1 MTEGVR
7 GATGKP
13 PKKTNEDEN
22 MKIAGIIAE
31 YDPFH
36 VGHAFHLRR
45 TKELG
50 ADAVCVVMS
59 GDCVQRGMPAFFSKF
74 DRAEAAVENGA
85 DLVLELPVQYAAAGT
100 PVFAG
105 YGVRLLAELGEGVI
119 NSISFGSETGDIRAL
134 EAAAEAI
141 ESVSDSEEVR
151 ELMQQGLSFG
161 KAVTRAAGQA
171 GEVLL
176 NPNDLLA
183 TEYIRA
189 AKKYMP
195 WAAFTAVER
204 MGAHHNSE
212 EENKESISASKIR
225 AGFPDPSVTRYIP
238 ERFHTMTPVDY
249 KKYDVHAYFSLVMH
263 LSPEFFQRSIL
274 DLPDGSEALLGRL
287 ISVFESGRYSGAED
301 FAKAM
306 SSKNMTYAK
315 VRRIM
320 LGNVLGL
327 RKSDIGEIP
336 FGRILAL
343 NETGVKILAE
353 VKKKKGLYCRT
364 SLSDLRKCSPF
375 AKRSAELMLTA
386 SRLREICTYGK
397 VISNELTRK
406 IMVMK

>member
-1 MTEGVR
+1 M
-7 GATGKP
+7 
-13 PKKTNEDEN
+13 N
-22 MKIAGIIAE
+22 IAGIIAE

-36 VGHAFHLRR
+36 IGHAYHIRK

-74 DRAEAAVENGA
+74 DRAEAAVKNGA

-119 NSISFGSETGDIRAL
+119 SSISFGSETGDIKAL
-134 EAAAEAI
+134 EAAAEAVD
-141 ESVSDSEEVR
+141 SVSDSEEVR

-161 KAVTRAAGQA
+161 KAVTKAAGQA
-171 GEVLL
+171 GELLL

-183 TEYIRA
+183 SEYIRA
-189 AKKYMP
+189 AKKLMP
-195 WAAFTAVER
+195 WAAFTVVKR
-204 MGAHHNSE
+204 MGAYHGSDEDNE
-212 EENKESISASKIR
+212 EAISASKIR
-225 AGFPDPSVTRYIP
+225 AGFPDETVLRYIP
-238 ERFHTMTPVDY
+238 EQFHELACVDY
-249 KKYDVHAYFSLVMH
+249 EKYDSCAYFQLIMH
-263 LSPEFFQRSIL
+263 LSPDFFHKIIL

-287 ISVFESGRYSGAED
+287 LSVAESGSYSGAEE
-301 FAKAM
+301 FARAV
-306 SSKNMTYAK
+306 SSKNMTLAK
-315 VRRIM
+315 ARRIM

-327 RKSDIGEIP
+327 RKSDIGAIP
-336 FGRILAL
+336 FGRVLAL

-364 SLSDLRKCSPF
+364 SLSDLRKRSPF

-386 SRLREICTYGK
+386 SRLREFCTYGK
-397 VISNELTRK
+397 VVSNELTRK
-406 IMVMK
+406 IAVMR